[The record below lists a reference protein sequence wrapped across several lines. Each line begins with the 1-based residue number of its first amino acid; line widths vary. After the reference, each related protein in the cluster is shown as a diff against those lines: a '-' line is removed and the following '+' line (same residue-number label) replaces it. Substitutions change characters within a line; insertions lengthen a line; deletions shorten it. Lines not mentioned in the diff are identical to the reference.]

1 MAVPAG
7 DRVPYLLCRGPGR
20 PCILSLR
27 GYGQRAC
34 LIPATNE
41 ASATVDWQV
50 FEPEQEEEAAA
61 EALEEI

>member
-1 MAVPAG
+1 MHTVTKRIWAEGLPHS
-7 DRVPYLLCRGPGR
+7 CN
-20 PCILSLR
+20 
-27 GYGQRAC
+27 
-34 LIPATNE
+34 NE